1 MNIKWFEIKVFT
13 VCISNLIRS
22 PVEIWVY
29 PNSSTIFSHWV
40 PFPEAGPPSTKMIF
54 GFPIS
59 FFRSLVALSIYL
71 SFDIFIKLQ
80 LFFKLLIL
88 KFWMNKLQN

>member
-1 MNIKWFEIKVFT
+1 
-13 VCISNLIRS
+13 
-22 PVEIWVY
+22 
-29 PNSSTIFSHWV
+29 
-40 PFPEAGPPSTKMIF
+40 MIF
-54 GFPIS
+54 GFPIN